1 MATFFEKYTKSEVT
15 NTRRVI
21 TTPDDYAKRNMF
33 YAQEAGYLQ
42 SLKSHESRRR
52 GLDSYLFMIILSGS
66 GVIRYNG
73 ETHDVHSGD
82 CILIDCHGEYSHMSS
97 DSDPWELMWVH
108 YNGPLAGYYYRYFAE
123 RKSCVFRLNDTSAAT
138 DRILRLIELGE
149 THTAD
154 SAIMVTRIITDLLTD
169 SITQGVSAKEND
181 SSFVAAKLAAVISYI
196 DNHYTEKLSLDDL
209 ASMFFI
215 SKYYLSH
222 AFKKEYKMTIVQYIL
237 TRRISAAKEKL
248 RFSDSSIEEIASECG
263 IADAS
268 YFNKVFRRIEGMTAS
283 QYRSMWKGG
292 IKTRNLPQQD

>member
-21 TTPDDYAKRNMF
+21 TTPDDFAKRNMF

-42 SLKSHESRRR
+42 SLKPHESRRR

-97 DSDPWELMWVH
+97 DSDPWELMWIH
-108 YNGPLAGYYYRYFAE
+108 YNGPLAGYYYKYFAE
-123 RKSCVFRLNDTSAAT
+123 RKSCVFRLNDTTAVT

-154 SAIMVTRIITDLLTD
+154 SAIMIARIITDLLTD
-169 SITQGVSAKEND
+169 SITLGISAK
-181 SSFVAAKLAAVISYI
+181 
-196 DNHYTEKLSLDDL
+196 
-209 ASMFFI
+209 
-215 SKYYLSH
+215 
-222 AFKKEYKMTIVQYIL
+222 KMTAPSL
-237 TRRISAAKEKL
+237 
-248 RFSDSSIEEIASECG
+248 
-263 IADAS
+263 
-268 YFNKVFRRIEGMTAS
+268 
-283 QYRSMWKGG
+283 
-292 IKTRNLPQQD
+292 LPN